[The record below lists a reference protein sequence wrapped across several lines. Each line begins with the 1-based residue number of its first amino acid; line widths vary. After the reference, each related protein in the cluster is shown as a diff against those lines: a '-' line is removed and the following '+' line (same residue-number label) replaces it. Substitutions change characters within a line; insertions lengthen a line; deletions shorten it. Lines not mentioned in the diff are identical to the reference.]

1 MCGIA
6 GWIEWNGQVNRPL
19 FDQMRDTLA
28 HRGPDGAG
36 SHFTADSRVAFG
48 HRRLAFLDLS
58 DAGLQPMGLPNRE
71 LWITLN
77 GEIYNYRELRNEL
90 LNYGHVF
97 QTQTD
102 TEVLLHG
109 YVQWGM
115 DGLLAKLHGMFAF
128 ALYDGDGQKLH
139 MVRDRFG
146 IKPLYYHQANERL
159 IFASELK
166 AIMASGLVPK
176 EVDMA
181 AFADYFVYRYVP
193 SPHTIWKTV
202 KKLPPAHR
210 LEVSMVDG
218 SSTLHQ
224 YWSLTYGTAQENPK
238 ELASEVGKLL
248 ATSVNEHSRSDVEI
262 GAFLSGGYDSSAI
275 VMYLAQQQEGVKAFS
290 IGFKDWENSED
301 HYAAIVANHL
311 HADLTTMKADNT
323 MMGMLPLMPDV
334 YDEPI
339 ADISILPTYLV
350 SQLAAQKVKAVMSG
364 EGADELFGGYNW
376 QKEYYAR
383 WHPHGWKDKL
393 RLLTKNPSDTAV
405 EDYAG
410 YMSMGRFNRE
420 NLHELLCETHHDA
433 LRSDADWFYRQHY
446 RPELTPLRSIQ
457 HMDIKCFMGELVL
470 TKIDRAS
477 MAHSLEVRVP
487 FLDHRLFEKVF
498 SFREEVSYSPT
509 TTKYLLYENIKDHLP
524 KSILNRGKQGFVGPD
539 DVYMDVMFYQE
550 LLIGGKLIKDGI
562 IQHRFVNRLLVEKDH
577 WRLWKLAVMEHW
589 WRKWMS

>member
-6 GWIEWNGQVNRPL
+6 GWIEWNGQVNRAL

-36 SHFTADSRVAFG
+36 SHFTADGRVALG
-48 HRRLAFLDLS
+48 HRRLAFLDLT
-58 DAGLQPMGLPNRE
+58 DAGLQPMGLPGRE
-71 LWITLN
+71 LWVTLN

-90 LNYGHVF
+90 LNCGHVF

-109 YVQWGM
+109 HVQWGM
-115 DGLLAKLHGMFAF
+115 EGLLTKLHGMFAF
-128 ALYDGDGQKLH
+128 ALFDGEGQKLH
-139 MVRDRFG
+139 LVRDRFG
-146 IKPLYYHQANERL
+146 IKPLYYHQVDDRL

-218 SSTLHQ
+218 TSTLHQ
-224 YWSLTYGTAQENPK
+224 YWSLNYGVAQGDPK
-238 ELASEVGKLL
+238 ELAREVGRMLGN
-248 ATSVNEHSRSDVEI
+248 SVKEHSRSDVEI

-275 VMYLAQQQEGVKAFS
+275 VMHLAQQQAGVKAFS

-301 HYAAIVANHL
+301 HYAAIVAYHL
-311 HADLTTMKADNT
+311 HADLATMKADNT

-383 WHPHGWKDKL
+383 WHPNGWKDKL
-393 RLLTKNPSDTAV
+393 RLLTKDPASTAV

-410 YMSMGRFNRE
+410 YMSMGRFNTE
-420 NLHELLCETHHDA
+420 NLKEMLCEDHHEA
-433 LRSDADWFYRQHY
+433 IRSDTDWFYRQHY
-446 RPELTPLRSIQ
+446 RPELTPLRSFQ

-498 SFREEVSYSPT
+498 SYREEVTYSPT
-509 TTKYLLYENIKDHLP
+509 TTKYLLHENIKDHLP
-524 KSILNRGKQGFVGPD
+524 KSILVRGKQGFVGPD
-539 DVYMDVMFYQE
+539 DVYMDVKFYQE
-550 LLIGGKLIKDGI
+550 LLLGGRLIEEGI
-562 IQHRFVNRLLVEKDH
+562 IQHRFVDRSLLEKDH

>member
-36 SHFTADSRVAFG
+36 SHFTADGRVALG
-48 HRRLAFLDLS
+48 HRRLAFLDLT

-77 GEIYNYRELRNEL
+77 GEIYNYRELRTDL
-90 LNYGHVF
+90 LAFGHIF

-139 MVRDRFG
+139 LVRDRFG
-146 IKPLYYHQANERL
+146 IKPLYYHQVNERL

-193 SPHTIWKTV
+193 SPYTIWKTV

-218 SSTLHQ
+218 TSTLHQ
-224 YWSLTYGTAQENPK
+224 YWKLSYGSGRCDPQD
-238 ELASEVGKLL
+238 LASDVGKLL

-275 VMYLAQQQEGVKAFS
+275 VMYLAQQQTGVKAFS

-301 HYAAIVANHL
+301 NYAAIVADHL

-393 RLLTKNPSDTAV
+393 RLLAKNPTPTAV

-410 YMSMGRFNRE
+410 YMSMGRFNTE
-420 NLHELLCETHHDA
+420 NLQEMLCETHHDS

-446 RPELTPLRSIQ
+446 TPELTPLRSIQ

-498 SFREEVSYSPT
+498 RYREEVCYNPS

-539 DVYMDVMFYQE
+539 DVYMDVKFYQE
-550 LLIGGKLIKDGI
+550 LLIGGKLIEDGI
-562 IQHRFVNRLLVEKDH
+562 IQHRFVDRLLVEKDH

>member
-6 GWIEWNGQVNRPL
+6 GWIEWNGQVNRHL

-36 SHFTADSRVAFG
+36 SHFTGDGRVALG

-58 DAGLQPMGLPNRE
+58 DAGLQPMRLPGRE

-77 GEIYNYRELRNEL
+77 GEIYNYPELRNEL
-90 LNYGHVF
+90 QNFGHVF

-102 TEVLLHG
+102 TEVVLHG

-139 MVRDRFG
+139 LVRDRFG
-146 IKPLYYHQANERL
+146 IKPLYYHQVKERL

-166 AIMASGLVPK
+166 AIMASGLISK

-210 LEVSMVDG
+210 LEVSMLDG
-218 SSTLHQ
+218 TSTMHQ
-224 YWSLTYGTAQENPK
+224 YWKLSYGATLGNPQ
-238 ELASEVGKLL
+238 ELASEVGKML

-275 VMYLAQQQEGVKAFS
+275 VMYLAQQQTGVKAFS

-301 HYAAIVANHL
+301 NYAAIVADHL

-383 WHPHGWKDKL
+383 WHPNDWKDKL
-393 RLLTKNPSDTAV
+393 RLLSKDPSDTAV

-410 YMSMGRFNRE
+410 YMSMGRFNTE
-420 NLHELLCETHHDA
+420 NLREMLCENHHEAIRGDVN
-433 LRSDADWFYRQHY
+433 WFFRQHY

-498 SFREEVSYSPT
+498 SYREEVSYSPT
-509 TTKYLLYENIKDHLP
+509 TTKYLLYENIKDRLP
-524 KSILNRGKQGFVGPD
+524 KSILNRSKQGFVGPD
-539 DVYMDVMFYQE
+539 SVYMDIE
-550 LLIGGKLIKDGI
+550 LYRKLLVDARLLQDGI
-562 IQHRFVNRLLVEKDH
+562 VRSEFIDKLLKEKDH

-589 WRKWMS
+589 WRKWMT

>member
-19 FDQMRDTLA
+19 FNQMRDTLA

-36 SHFTADSRVAFG
+36 SHFTADGRVALG

-58 DAGLQPMGLPNRE
+58 NAGLQPMRLPNRE

-77 GEIYNYRELRNEL
+77 GEIYNYSELRTDL
-90 LNYGHVF
+90 LAFGHIF

-128 ALYDGDGQKLH
+128 ALFDGEGHKLH
-139 MVRDRFG
+139 LVRDRFG
-146 IKPLYYHQANERL
+146 IKPLYYHQVNERL

-166 AIMASGLVPK
+166 AIIASNLVSK

-210 LEVSMVDG
+210 LEVNTADG
-218 SSTLHQ
+218 TSQLHQ
-224 YWSLTYGTAQENPK
+224 YWSLSYGAEQGNPK
-238 ELASEVGKLL
+238 ELASEVGKML

-275 VMYLAQQQEGVKAFS
+275 VMHLAQQKAGVKAFS

-301 HYAAIVANHL
+301 HHAVIVANHL

-323 MMGMLPLMPDV
+323 MIGILPLMPNV

-339 ADISILPTYLV
+339 ADISILPTFLV

-383 WHPHGWKDKL
+383 WHPNGWKDKL
-393 RLLTKNPSDTAV
+393 RLLTKDPSDTAV

-410 YMSMGRFNRE
+410 YMSMGRFNTE
-420 NLHELLCETHHDA
+420 NLREMLCENHHKAIRGDV
-433 LRSDADWFYRQHY
+433 DWFYRQHY
-446 RPELTPLRSIQ
+446 RPELTPLRSFQ

-487 FLDHRLFEKVF
+487 FLDHHLFEKVF
-498 SFREEVSYSPT
+498 SYKEEVTYYPS

-562 IQHRFVNRLLVEKDH
+562 IQHRFVNRLLVDKDH

-589 WRKWMS
+589 WRKWMI